1 MHGSLCGP
9 NAGPAIRFSWGATS
23 SGFRSG
29 FRDWQAGREC
39 FVYPASDALMA
50 SAPRDFDLVHAHNLH
65 GDYFNLAA
73 LARASK
79 AMPVVITLH
88 DEWLMTGH
96 CTYT

>member
-1 MHGSLCGP
+1 MAVDLPSCRW
-9 NAGPAIRFSWGATS
+9 N
-23 SGFRSG
+23 FRTAQW
-29 FRDWQAGREC
+29 FRDWRAGREC

-73 LARASK
+73 LARASR

-88 DEWLMTGH
+88 DDWLMTGH
-96 CTYT
+96 CAYTPHHTDRDRSE